1 MSEPA
6 ISRLQSGGL
15 VVNYLCSS
23 ACAHC
28 SYRSSPRRDHAYI
41 TEEDAAA
48 NFRVC
53 RSLGCRSMH
62 IGGGEP
68 FLRPEGL
75 KGALRAARREGVA
88 IEYVETNSSWFK
100 DEDSAVALLGELRGL
115 GCDTLLV
122 SIDPFHNEF
131 IPFAKVKGVLRAC
144 RRAGVGIFPWVMEFY
159 EEIDRFDDQVPH
171 PLAEYEA
178 AYGPDYLSD
187 VRSRYWISLCGR
199 AVDTFGPLLP
209 RQEAPAVLAGAPRS
223 CPRLLGTGHFHMDL
237 YGLYVPPGCIGL
249 SVRREDLGK
258 PLDRAAYP
266 VFRTLLERGVAGL
279 HALADGFGYRPRRAF
294 SGECDLCAD
303 LRAFLATAHPDRFP
317 ELAPR
322 EFYTADC
329 QQA

>member
-1 MSEPA
+1 MPEPVIA
-6 ISRLQSGGL
+6 RLHSGGL
-15 VVNYLCSS
+15 VVNYVCSS

-41 TEEDAAA
+41 SEADAAA
-48 NFRVC
+48 NCRVC

-100 DEDSAVALLGELRGL
+100 DEDSAVVLLGELQAL

-131 IPFAKVKGVLRAC
+131 IPFHKVKGVLRAC
-144 RRAGVGIFPWVMEFY
+144 RRAGMGIFPWVMDFY
-159 EEIDRFDDQVPH
+159 EEIDRLDDRVPH
-171 PLAEYEA
+171 ALAEYEA
-178 AYGPDYLSD
+178 AYGPGYLED
-187 VRSRYWISLCGR
+187 VLARYRITLCGR

-209 RQEAPAVLAGAPRS
+209 RQTAPAVLAAAPRS

-237 YGLYVPPGCIGL
+237 YGLYVPPGCVGL
-249 SVRREDLGK
+249 AVRREHLGQ
-258 PLDRAAYP
+258 PLDRATYP
-266 VFRTLLERGVAGL
+266 LFRTLLERGVNGLHELAAGL
-279 HALADGFGYRPRRAF
+279 GYRPGREYA
-294 SGECDLCAD
+294 GECDLCAD
-303 LRAFLATAHPDRFP
+303 LRAFLAASHPDRFP

-322 EFYTADC
+322 EFYTADRRET
-329 QQA
+329 